1 MGKRDDRKGMA
12 EMTDEKHIPVE
23 WIQKKFILSGRYH
36 GTITETGAK
45 VILRYWKEYCQDQAE
60 KERQHGNR

>member
-1 MGKRDDRKGMA
+1 MEDIKEPD
-12 EMTDEKHIPVE
+12 IPVV
-23 WIQKKFILSGRYH
+23 WIQQKFIWSGKYR